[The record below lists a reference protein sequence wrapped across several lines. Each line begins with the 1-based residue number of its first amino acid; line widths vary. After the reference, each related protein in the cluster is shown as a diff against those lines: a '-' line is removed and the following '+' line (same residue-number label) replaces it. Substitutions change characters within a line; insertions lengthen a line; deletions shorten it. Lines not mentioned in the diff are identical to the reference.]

1 MAIVWHVRTD
11 GRTHRSVSRASARSA
26 SSSAASRCRASPAA
40 SSAASRPPRACASS
54 ASSPAAARARARARR
69 VIAILKGRSATHC
82 LWWGGARPGERQ
94 GGGRWAAGATIG
106 MLPSGRKVGGGGVRS
121 EAQIRLVPL
130 SVASCPAWV
139 CFIRTTLADASRCS
153 STRAACSASSCFC
166 SRLTAPC
173 SSLLAPPSSRSC
185 FSAPRRASS
194 DSAAACAYGPAA
206 ARTTDG
212 VGPAE
217 YTVQRPGE
225 EEAQTAQAWT

>member
-1 MAIVWHVRTD
+1 VARAH
-11 GRTHRSVSRASARSA
+11 GRTHAPQRLARLSPQRVLE
-26 SSSAASRCRASPAA
+26 RCLALPRKPRRLLRRFAPPARLRLQRLLA
-40 SSAASRPPRACASS
+40 RRCTCT
-54 ASSPAAARARARARR
+54 RARAPGNRYSEGAKCHPLSL
-69 VIAILKGRSATHC
+69 VGRSKA
-82 LWWGGARPGERQ
+82 GGAA
-94 GGGRWAAGATIG
+94 GGWQMGGWSNHRYVAKWQKGW
-106 MLPSGRKVGGGGVRS
+106 GGGVRS